1 MSGRLFA
8 IVPMK
13 SLTLGKSRLYGRV
26 PESERLALNRWL
38 LDHTLSVAAE
48 FPGAERTIV
57 VSGSS
62 EVLSVA
68 LQRGMIAVA
77 DPEGA
82 DLNAALAAATDVAV
96 ERQADAVFIL
106 PVDLPLLSA
115 EVLRRVVAAAPAVP
129 GCLLVSD
136 RHGEGTNLM
145 VQQPVRL
152 RRYWYGP
159 GSCGSHAA
167 AAEAA
172 GMTAAVCRDPD
183 LSFDLDWP
191 DDYAVWQEKIGMPRI
206 AS

>member
-1 MSGRLFA
+1 VSGRLFA

-57 VSGSS
+57 VSGSA
-62 EVLSVA
+62 EILDIA
-68 LQRGMIAVA
+68 RQRGMIAIA

-96 ERQADAVFIL
+96 EWQADAVFVL
-106 PVDLPLLSA
+106 PVDLPLLTA
-115 EVLRRVVAAAPAVP
+115 EALRRAVAAVPAAP
-129 GCLLVSD
+129 GCLLVTD
-136 RHGEGTNLM
+136 RHDEGTNLM
-145 VQQPVRL
+145 VQQPVQL
-152 RRYWYGP
+152 RRYRYGL
-159 GSCGSHAA
+159 GSCGSHVA
-167 AAEAA
+167 AAEEA
-172 GMTAAVCRDPD
+172 GMTVTVCRDPD

-191 DDYAVWQEKIGMPRI
+191 DDYAVWQAEVGMPKM